1 MSVGDSIQAIELA
14 CELPKTDF
22 LKSTYGMVKIK
33 EISNE
38 SAFKDLLGAVLVKIS
53 VLAGIKGEI
62 DSFVKQDI
70 SKMILNSFKDIS
82 FEEIHKAFEL
92 ERYGEYEHRTEHYQL
107 FDSNYISQ
115 VLKKYKTW
123 KMKAKLELNITTPKL
138 EHKVSDF
145 EKKKLREDLVKMI
158 FDEITKTGFSSDAWH
173 LYSDLE
179 VSGKLKTTKEEKSKL
194 YKEQLKIYELEEKS
208 LIRKKYDS
216 MVSKTYLKLLVDKI
230 TSKNPVES
238 VSNKCRSI
246 IVSNYLQPFTIDY
259 ETFKSKL

>member
-1 MSVGDSIQAIELA
+1 ME
-14 CELPKTDF
+14 
-22 LKSTYGMVKIK
+22 MVKIK
-33 EISNE
+33 EISKEPRFN
-38 SAFKDLLGAVLVKIS
+38 DLLGAMFTKIS

-62 DSFVKQDI
+62 DQFTKQDI
-70 SKMILNSFKDIS
+70 SKMILSTFKELS
-82 FEEIHKAFEL
+82 LEELHKAFEL
-92 ERYGEYEHRTEHYQL
+92 ERYGVYDDKTDHFQL
-107 FDSNYISQ
+107 FDANYISQ
-115 VLKKYKTW
+115 ILKKYKKW
-123 KMKAKLELNITTPKL
+123 KAKERLELNISQPVL
-138 EHKVSDF
+138 EIKISEV
-145 EKKKLREDLVKMI
+145 EKSELRENLLKMI
-158 FDEITKTGFSSDAWH
+158 FEEIRENEFSSDAWH

>member
-1 MSVGDSIQAIELA
+1 MM
-14 CELPKTDF
+14 
-22 LKSTYGMVKIK
+22 LKM
-33 EISNE
+33 E
-38 SAFKDLLGAVLVKIS
+38 
-53 VLAGIKGEI
+53 
-62 DSFVKQDI
+62 
-70 SKMILNSFKDIS
+70 
-82 FEEIHKAFEL
+82 
-92 ERYGEYEHRTEHYQL
+92 
-107 FDSNYISQ
+107 ISQ
-115 VLKKYKTW
+115 VYINNSSVETKSKLTDDVCRLLQVREKNEAMQKDWLLFISTSNLKVTAGEIYLAFKMALSREILDSNGKEIDLFPELSNNTTGKVISAYLKYK
-123 KMKAKLELNITTPKL
+123 KDNHQYQLAKDKLKALKSPVNDI
-138 EHKVSDF
+138 SDSD
-145 EKKKLREDLVKMI
+145 KKKLRENLLKMI
-158 FDEITKTGFSSDAWH
+158 FDEITETGFSSDAWH